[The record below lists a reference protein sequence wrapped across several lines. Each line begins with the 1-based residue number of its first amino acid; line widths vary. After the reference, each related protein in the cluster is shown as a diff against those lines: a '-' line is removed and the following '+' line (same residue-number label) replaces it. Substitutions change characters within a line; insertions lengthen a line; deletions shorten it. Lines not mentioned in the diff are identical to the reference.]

1 LEEDVMHLMAEF
13 AKHGL
18 HEEGRA
24 GDRGKEGMRW
34 SSKAGG
40 RAGRASRR
48 EVASTA
54 DGKGDKSS
62 ELGAEATGSLGA
74 T

>member
-1 LEEDVMHLMAEF
+1 LEEDVTHLTAEF
-13 AKHGL
+13 TKHDL

-24 GDRGKEGMRW
+24 GDRGKEEGMRW

-40 RAGRASRR
+40 RA
-48 EVASTA
+48 
-54 DGKGDKSS
+54 DGKGDTSG

-74 T
+74 S